1 MVDAARRNGTTLGVT
16 ENVRYRRNAAG
27 AVPEAVR
34 PDVDDAFMSTFE
46 LRNGGIGQVS
56 FTWAGHG
63 PPTSLPEGMV
73 IYGSQGCLKG
83 ERLFRDGQAPITV
96 RDLFAREASP
106 AERERWL
113 PLGLTD
119 SFAAGFYDFLT
130 AIERGGQPEASGEEG
145 LRDLAT
151 AFALLESAAAGR
163 LLMVNWPTAWIRETR
178 HALALARRGEI
189 GDLVQVKYRSA
200 HGGPK
205 EYGCSPYFYTWLYDG
220 ARNGA
225 GAYMDYCCYGVNIAR
240 YLLGMPSRVT
250 AMAGRLVKEYVPV
263 DDNGVILMQYARAL
277 AIAEGSWRQG

>member
-16 ENVRYRRNAAG
+16 ENVRYRRDAAG
-27 AVPEAVR
+27 AVLEAVR

-151 AFALLESAAAGR
+151 AFALLESAAAGQPV
-163 LLMVNWPTAWIRETR
+163 LVEEVLSGK
-178 HALALARRGEI
+178 ARRAQEAI
-189 GDLVQVKYRSA
+189 D
-200 HGGPK
+200 
-205 EYGCSPYFYTWLYDG
+205 EYYGLQ
-220 ARNGA
+220 AR
-225 GAYMDYCCYGVNIAR
+225 
-240 YLLGMPSRVT
+240 
-250 AMAGRLVKEYVPV
+250 
-263 DDNGVILMQYARAL
+263 
-277 AIAEGSWRQG
+277 